1 MLVIRPN
8 ARFFSSPAG
17 AGYAKETR
25 DDGGRRMG
33 FSRWVGAEKTWFPL
47 RVGDIWVWGR
57 VTFICGPIGW
67 RIHEIIY
74 KYTDV
79 YSIYISE

>member
-1 MLVIRPN
+1 
-8 ARFFSSPAG
+8 
-17 AGYAKETR
+17 
-25 DDGGRRMG
+25 MG

-47 RVGDIWVWGR
+47 RLGDIWVWGR